1 MTREDKLKKGT
12 YILLTILCV
21 ITVLIY
27 SSTIIESISNKLEKY
42 NQEIQNPDFNQKSH
56 LEKN

>member
-42 NQEIQNPDFNQKSH
+42 NQEIQNPDFNHKSH